1 MDIGKRKRVIFVE
14 PLEAPSEGDA
24 PVEPTTPVEPEA
36 PVEPVTPVEP
46 GAPLEDP
53 PAKPER
59 SPEPAGK

>member
-14 PLEAPSEGDA
+14 PLE
-24 PVEPTTPVEPEA
+24 VPTEA